1 VATRHNRTV
10 AFPRMDKAV
19 LLGPTPLARAAAL
32 AAKQADERWLLRQ
45 PRRVRATY
53 VKGVLENPDDPHA
66 EEIWM
71 LRRSKAVRESYIR
84 EVLRAQPP
92 GG

>member
-1 VATRHNRTV
+1 VARRHNRAV

-53 VKGVLENPDDPHA
+53 VKDVLENPDDPHA
-66 EEIWM
+66 QEIWM

-84 EVLRAQPP
+84 EVLRAPP